1 MVPNALALQ
10 MQRKP
15 ASKPM
20 HSQEEVTM
28 AEDYFWDDG
37 KYGGVLEQAAWGSV
51 RASGSYHSGATN
63 ARVGGV
69 IRRSWQLDYPTK
81 VDAYAAHDA
90 SLG

>member
-1 MVPNALALQ
+1 

-20 HSQEEVTM
+20 HSQEEVMM

-37 KYGGVLEQAAWGSV
+37 KYGGVLEQVAWGSV
-51 RASGSYHSGATN
+51 QSSGDYHSAVMN

-69 IRRSWQLDYPTK
+69 KRRSWQLGYPTK
-81 VDAYAAHDA
+81 VGAYAAHDA